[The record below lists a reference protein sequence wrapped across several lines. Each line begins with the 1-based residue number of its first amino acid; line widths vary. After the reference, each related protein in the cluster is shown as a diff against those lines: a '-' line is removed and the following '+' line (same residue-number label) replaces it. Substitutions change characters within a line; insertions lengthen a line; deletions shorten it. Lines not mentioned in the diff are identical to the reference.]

1 MQIRNFCIISHIDHG
16 KSTLADRLLEVTG
29 TVEKRKMQEQIL
41 DNMDLERERGI
52 TIKLQPAR
60 MYYKKSQISKFKSQN
75 YGVPQNRDDYS
86 KSGAENSQL
95 ATRNSHLDDLTYE
108 LNLIDTPG
116 HVDFSYEVSRSL
128 EAVEGAILLVD
139 ATQGVQAQTLA
150 NLDLAKKAGLVIIPA
165 INKIDL
171 PESRPEEV
179 AFEIADILGC
189 ELDEILFISAKT
201 GQGIGELL
209 EKIIEKVPA
218 PRVAESDY
226 SRALIFDSFYDD
238 YRGIVIYVRVM
249 DHEFKRGDEI
259 TLVRQGKTTQIS
271 DIGIIQLGLKSQEK
285 LVAGEIGYLV
295 TTFKEVSEARVG
307 ETIIKKSQISKYIQT
322 NKDKVFVPPENRKSQ
337 NGGMP
342 FGHDLLLP
350 GYKEPQPM
358 VYAEIYANSGEDY
371 TKLRDALSKLKLSD
385 SSITYEPTS
394 SKAFGFGFRLGF
406 LGLLHLEIVKE
417 RLEREYDL
425 ELIITTP
432 TVDFRKL
439 PDGKYEEPWV
449 KIEIITPKDYLGQVI
464 ALLEDRRGE
473 QVDIKHIEEKAL
485 VHYEIPLSEIIVD
498 FYDKIKSVTRGYG
511 SVNYE
516 LIGYRESDLV
526 QLDVMIAGEVI
537 DAFSRM
543 VYRGF
548 VDRVARSVVEK
559 LKEFVPKQNFEVK
572 IQASVG
578 AKILASERI
587 APFRKDVTAKLY
599 GGDVTRKNKLLEK
612 QKKGK
617 RRMAQVGKVELPTDV
632 FVKLLKY

>member
-16 KSTLADRLLEVTG
+16 KSTLADRLLEVTQ

-41 DNMDLERERGI
+41 DSMELERERGI

-60 MYYKKSQISKFKSQN
+60 MN
-75 YGVPQNRDDYS
+75 YIFQGQ
-86 KSGAENSQL
+86 E
-95 ATRNSHLDDLTYE
+95 YE

-150 NLDLAKKAGLVIIPA
+150 NLELAKKAGLTIIPA

-171 PESRPEEV
+171 PESRSEEV
-179 AFEIADILGC
+179 AFEIADV
-189 ELDEILFISAKT
+189 LDCDLDDILFISAKT
-201 GQGIGELL
+201 GEGIEGLL
-209 EKIIEKVPA
+209 EKIINDIPA
-218 PRVAESDY
+218 PKTDESKY

-259 TLVRQGKTTQIS
+259 TLVRQNKQTQIS
-271 DIGIIQLGLKSQEK
+271 DLGMIQIGLKSQDK
-285 LVAGEIGYLV
+285 LSAGQIGYFV
-295 TTFKEVSEARVG
+295 TTFKEVAEARVG
-307 ETIIKKSQISKYIQT
+307 ETITLKSEA
-322 NKDKVFVPPENRKSQ
+322 NKVEI
-337 NGGMP
+337 
-342 FGHDLLLP
+342 LE
-350 GYKEPQPM
+350 GYKEPRPM
-358 VYAEIYANSGEDY
+358 VYAEVYTNSGEDY
-371 TKLRDALSKLKLSD
+371 PKLRDALSKLKLSD
-385 SSITYEPTS
+385 SSITFEPTS

-432 TVDFRKL
+432 TVDFKKNAQ
-439 PDGKYEEPWV
+439 GGYEEPWV
-449 KIEIITPKDYLGQVI
+449 KIEIITPKDYLGQVLT
-464 ALLEDRRGE
+464 LLEERRGE
-473 QVDIKHIEEKAL
+473 QVDIKHLEEKAL
-485 VHYEIPLSEIIVD
+485 IHYEIPLSEIIVD
-498 FYDKIKSVTRGYG
+498 FYDKVKSATRGYG

-526 QLDVMIAGEVI
+526 QLDVMIAGEVV

-548 VDRVARSVVEK
+548 VDRIARSVVEK
-559 LKEFVPKQNFEVK
+559 LKEFVPRQNFEVK
-572 IQASVG
+572 IQAAVG
-578 AKILASERI
+578 AKILASEKI
-587 APFRKDVTAKLY
+587 SPFRKDVTAKLY

-617 RRMAQVGKVELPTDV
+617 KKMAQVGRVQLPTDV

>member
-1 MQIRNFCIISHIDHG
+1 M
-16 KSTLADRLLEVTG
+16 TG

-41 DNMDLERERGI
+41 DSMDLERERGI

-60 MYYKKSQISKFKSQN
+60 MYYTLNQK
-75 YGVPQNRDDYS
+75 P
-86 KSGAENSQL
+86 E
-95 ATRNSHLDDLTYE
+95 TRNQNKIQNPNNSEFKNSDLNIPSDFGVGASDLSDSTYE

-150 NLDLAKKAGLVIIPA
+150 NLDLAKKAGLTIIPA

-171 PESRPEEV
+171 PESRSEEV
-179 AFEIADILGC
+179 AFEIADVLGC
-189 ELDEILFISAKT
+189 DLDDILFISAKT
-201 GQGIGELL
+201 GEGVEELL
-209 EKIIEKVPA
+209 RKIIELVPA
-218 PRVAESDY
+218 PRIEESKY

-259 TLVRQGKTTQIS
+259 ALVRQGKTTQIS
-271 DIGIIQLGLKSQEK
+271 DIGIIQLGLKSQDK
-285 LVAGEIGYLV
+285 LSAGEIGYLV
-295 TTFKEVSEARVG
+295 TTFKEVAEARVG
-307 ETIIKKSQISKYIQT
+307 ETITLK
-322 NKDKVFVPPENRKSQ
+322 NEADKVE
-337 NGGMP
+337 
-342 FGHDLLLP
+342 LLD

-439 PDGKYEEPWV
+439 ETGKYEEPWV

-464 ALLEDRRGE
+464 ALLEERRGE
-473 QVDIKHIEEKAL
+473 QIDFKHIEEKAL

-498 FYDKIKSVTRGYG
+498 FYDKIKSATRGYG

-548 VDRVARSVVEK
+548 VEKVARSVVEK

-572 IQASVG
+572 IQAAVG

-587 APFRKDVTAKLY
+587 TPFRKDVTAKLY

-617 RRMAQVGKVELPTDV
+617 KKMAQVGKVQLPTDV

>member
-1 MQIRNFCIISHIDHG
+1 MNIRNFCIISHIDHG
-16 KSTLADRLLEVTG
+16 KSTLADRLLEVTE

-41 DNMDLERERGI
+41 DSMELERERGI

-60 MYYKKSQISKFKSQN
+60 MN
-75 YGVPQNRDDYS
+75 YVFQGQ
-86 KSGAENSQL
+86 E
-95 ATRNSHLDDLTYE
+95 YE

-150 NLDLAKKAGLVIIPA
+150 NLELAKKAGLKIIPA

-171 PESRPEEV
+171 PESRSEEV
-179 AFEIADILGC
+179 AFEIADV
-189 ELDEILFISAKT
+189 LDCDLDDILFISAKT
-201 GQGIGELL
+201 GEGIDKLL
-209 EKIIEKVPA
+209 EKIINDIPA
-218 PRVAESDY
+218 PKTDESKY

-259 TLVRQGKTTQIS
+259 TLVRQNKQTQIS
-271 DIGIIQLGLKSQEK
+271 DLGMIQLGLKSQEK
-285 LVAGEIGYLV
+285 LSAGQIGYFV
-295 TTFKEVSEARVG
+295 TTFKEVAEARVG
-307 ETIIKKSQISKYIQT
+307 ETITLKSEA
-322 NKDKVFVPPENRKSQ
+322 NKVEI
-337 NGGMP
+337 
-342 FGHDLLLP
+342 LE
-350 GYKEPQPM
+350 GYKEPRPM
-358 VYAEIYANSGEDY
+358 VYAEVYTNSGEDY
-371 TKLRDALSKLKLSD
+371 PRLRDALSKLKLSD
-385 SSITYEPTS
+385 SSITFEPTS

-432 TVDFRKL
+432 TVDFKKNTQ
-439 PDGKYEEPWV
+439 GGYVEPWV
-449 KIEIITPKDYLGQVI
+449 KIEIITPKDYLGQVLT
-464 ALLEDRRGE
+464 LLEERRGE
-473 QVDIKHIEEKAL
+473 QVDIKHLEEKAL
-485 VHYEIPLSEIIVD
+485 IHYEIPLSEIIVD
-498 FYDKIKSVTRGYG
+498 FYDKVKSATRGYG

-526 QLDVMIAGEVI
+526 QLDVMIAGEIV

-548 VDRVARSVVEK
+548 VERVARSVVEK
-559 LKEFVPKQNFEVK
+559 LKEFVPRQNFEVK
-572 IQASVG
+572 IQAAVG
-578 AKILASERI
+578 AKILASEKI
-587 APFRKDVTAKLY
+587 SPFRKDVTAKLY

-617 RRMAQVGKVELPTDV
+617 KKMAQVGRVQLPTDV